1 VGVRITAYRKGATS
15 VEILETTA
23 QAKEALAEE
32 GAVLWVDLHGRS
44 EFSDELLREVF
55 GFHPLAVEDV
65 YKENH
70 RPKVEDYDRY
80 LYLILRGVS
89 DSGQLESVQTEE
101 MDLFLGKDFVVT
113 HHSSPMATVDCAVDQ
128 LLQDVRPLSR
138 GPAFLAHALIDRMV
152 DRFLP
157 LGNRVINEVDR
168 LEAAT
173 LAGEDELARI
183 VVLKGSIHRLRRLV
197 ASQRDVVARL
207 ARAEF
212 DEIPVEAKPF
222 FRDVHEHLA
231 HLTETLEHERVE
243 LNSVFDAFH
252 SLSAH
257 RMNEIMKVLTL
268 ISTIMLP
275 LTFLAGV
282 YGMNFK
288 HMPELESKYGY
299 PILWGVMIFM
309 SAVMVIYFRRRKW
322 L

>member
-1 VGVRITAYRKGATS
+1 MSVRITAYRKGATS

-23 QAKEALAEE
+23 EAKSALAED
-32 GAVLWVDLHGRS
+32 GAVLWVDLHGRT

-55 GFHPLAVEDV
+55 GFHPLAIEDV

-89 DSGQLESVQTEE
+89 DSSLLEDIKTEE

-113 HHSSPMATVDCAVDQ
+113 HHSSPMSTIDHAVDQ
-128 LLQDVRPLSR
+128 LSHGVKPMNR
-138 GPAFLAHALIDRMV
+138 GAVFLCHVLIDRMV
-152 DRFLP
+152 DRFIP
-157 LGNRVINEVDR
+157 LGNRVIAEVDR

-183 VVLKGSIHRLRRLV
+183 VVLKGSIHRVRRLV
-197 ASQRDVVARL
+197 ASQRDVVGRL

-212 DEIPVEAKPF
+212 DEIPPEAKPF

-299 PILWGVMIFM
+299 PILWAVMIVLSLF
-309 SAVMVIYFRRRKW
+309 MVIFFRRRKW

>member
-1 VGVRITAYRKGATS
+1 MSVRITVYREGATA
-15 VEILETTA
+15 VETLDSTA
-23 QAKEALAEE
+23 DAKAALREE
-32 GAVLWVDLHGRS
+32 GTVVWVDLHGRS
-44 EFSDELLREVF
+44 EFADELLLEVF
-55 GFHPLAVEDV
+55 GFHPLAIEDV
-65 YKENH
+65 YKDLH

-80 LYLILRGVS
+80 LYLIVRAIDDATL
-89 DSGQLESVQTEE
+89 LENVKTEE
-101 MDLFLGKDFVVT
+101 LDLFLGKDFVVT
-113 HHSSPMATVDCAVDQ
+113 HHATPLAAVDHVVDRLGHNPT
-128 LLQDVRPLSR
+128 LLKKGTV
-138 GPAFLAHALIDRMV
+138 FLAHAMIDRVV

-157 LGNRVINEVDR
+157 LGRRVISEVDR

-173 LAGEDELARI
+173 LDGEDELARI
-183 VVLKGSIHRLRRLV
+183 VILKGSIHRLRRLV

-212 DEIPVEAKPF
+212 DEIPAVAKPF

-231 HLTETLEHERVE
+231 QLTETLEHERDE

-288 HMPELESKYGY
+288 NMPELNWEYGY
-299 PILWGVMIFM
+299 PALWFVMIAL
-309 SAVMVIYFRRRKW
+309 SLVLIAVFRKRKW

>member
-1 VGVRITAYRKGATS
+1 VSVRITAYRQGATS
-15 VEILETTA
+15 VEILESTA
-23 QAKEALAEE
+23 TAKQALEEA
-32 GAVLWVDLHGRS
+32 GTFLWVDLHGRS

-55 GFHPLAVEDV
+55 GFHPLAIEDV

-80 LYLILRGVS
+80 LYLILRGAS
-89 DSGQLESVQTEE
+89 DISLLEDVKTEE
-101 MDLFLGKDFVVT
+101 IDLFLGKDFVVT
-113 HHSSPMATVDCAVDQ
+113 HHSAPMATIDAAVDRLGQ
-128 LLQDVRPLSR
+128 GVLPLSR
-138 GPAFLAHALIDRMV
+138 GPVFLAHALIDRLV

-157 LGNRVINEVDR
+157 LGNKVINEVDR

-173 LAGEDELARI
+173 LAGHDELARI

-197 ASQRDVVARL
+197 ASQRDVVARM

-212 DEIPVEAKPF
+212 DEIPPEAKPF

-231 HLTETLEHERVE
+231 HLTETLEHERDE
-243 LNSVFDAFH
+243 LNSIFDAFH

-288 HMPELESKYGY
+288 HMPELDWKYGY
-299 PILWGVMIFM
+299 PTLWVVMILM
-309 SAVMVIYFRRRKW
+309 SLLMIIYFRVRKW

>member
-1 VGVRITAYRKGATS
+1 MTVRITVYRKGATS
-15 VEILETTA
+15 TEALESTADA
-23 QAKEALAEE
+23 QAALAEE
-32 GAVLWVDLHGRS
+32 GTVLWADLVGRS
-44 EFSDELLREVF
+44 AQSDELLREVF
-55 GFHPLAVEDV
+55 GFHPLAIEDV
-65 YKENH
+65 YKELH

-89 DSGQLESVQTEE
+89 DGSRLDDVRTEE
-101 MDLFLGKDFVVT
+101 LDLFLGSNFVVT
-113 HHSSPMATVDCAVDQ
+113 HHSTPLPSIDHVVDQ
-128 LLQDVRPLSR
+128 VSR
-138 GPAFLAHALIDRMV
+138 SPDAMAKGPVFLAHALIDRLV
-152 DRFLP
+152 DGFLP
-157 LGNRVINEVDR
+157 LADRLMIEVDR

-183 VVLKGSIHRLRRLV
+183 VVLKGSIHRLRRLA

-212 DEIPVEAKPF
+212 DEIPDEARPF

-231 HLTETLEHERVE
+231 QLAETLEHERDE
-243 LNSVFDAFH
+243 LDSVFDAFH

-275 LTFLAGV
+275 LTFLTGV

-288 HMPELESKYGY
+288 NMPEREWEFGY
-299 PILWGVMIFM
+299 PALWGVMLTLSLFM
-309 SAVMVIYFRRRKW
+309 VLFFRRRRW